1 METIVIITS
10 LKELFAL
17 YRWVLIRVAKDPK
30 KAAQIVRLVI
40 YGSKRNR
47 KCRKAAKAALKQ
59 Q

>member
-10 LKELFAL
+10 LRELFAL

-40 YGSKRNR
+40 YSSKRNR
-47 KCRKAAKAALKQ
+47 KHRKAAKQ
-59 Q
+59 H